1 MGFDCDNLSAV
12 DKAEALFRYLEEFS
26 KIRLKVTRNIKEYGS
41 DSISDCIDLQN
52 LPLDNEWI
60 EARFHDSSFNEGP
73 ILRVAKQI
81 YNHVQILPARS
92 FDGSQMDGRAIS
104 LR

>member
-41 DSISDCIDLQN
+41 DNISDCIDLQN

-73 ILRVAKQI
+73 ILRVAKPDLQPCP
-81 YNHVQILPARS
+81 NPPREVVR
-92 FDGSQMDGRAIS
+92 
-104 LR
+104 